1 MFAKY
6 IQINYGTATPKLLT
20 FLCVTHNFSW
30 LLSQK
35 MWQPVTLKVG
45 FLPYTKGQYMIT
57 EPDPLPNPP
66 HTFACSTP
74 LGVRGPSSTRYQS
87 HSFRLCAV
95 VSPCCVQHILPL
107 QSLTSLGPVG
117 SRHVVHSQA
126 YQALQMISSNIHR
139 DAGCKSYT

>member
-45 FLPYTKGQYMIT
+45 FLPYTKGQYVT
-57 EPDPLPNPP
+57 ATLEKLKVVVRFRRRGVHLPIQ
-66 HTFACSTP
+66 ST
-74 LGVRGPSSTRYQS
+74 GN
-87 HSFRLCAV
+87 
-95 VSPCCVQHILPL
+95 
-107 QSLTSLGPVG
+107 
-117 SRHVVHSQA
+117 VHSYSA
-126 YQALQMISSNIHR
+126 SA
-139 DAGCKSYT
+139 